1 MSFSSVKT
9 VSSSRCSAPQY
20 AVVPINQSLVCMEE
34 LQRRMYV
41 QNAEHEREVARL
53 ITQRREESMDVVV
66 LRRHY
71 ENDRRAC
78 QEMIDRVRRD
88 LWSDF
93 MVCLAQQRGCATE
106 AEYQR
111 REQWLIQD
119 FEAQMQEVQA
129 DLTRDFEE
137 QARGIQAAF
146 LQEYDEEM
154 QKKDEIHA
162 EALQKKDE
170 IHAEALLEKDR
181 ELASLRQALL
191 EKDRE
196 SASLKHALA
205 EKDRAICER
214 QGELAGARKELASLR
229 EANAKLAGAKKEKEE
244 LSRCQAQLASAKSEL
259 EGLKASR
266 EKDLKEAKAALEED
280 FDQRIYAFRREQEE
294 QLRKCREESRNS
306 VQEVKKAVKAQQ
318 KAEEKVRETEKGL
331 AACQD
336 KLKTTESYLR
346 KSDKAAMVIA
356 EKHHDFLQRHE
367 GLAGEAQK
375 LMNKVKEL
383 QATITEKDALISIL
397 RARESESCAVI
408 FHEYSGSAAGGVYR
422 G

>member
-129 DLTRDFEE
+129 DMTRDFEE

-154 QKKDEIHA
+154 
-162 EALQKKDE
+162 QKKDE

-244 LSRCQAQLASAKSEL
+244 LGRCQAQLASAKSEL

-375 LMNKVKEL
+375 LMNNVKEL